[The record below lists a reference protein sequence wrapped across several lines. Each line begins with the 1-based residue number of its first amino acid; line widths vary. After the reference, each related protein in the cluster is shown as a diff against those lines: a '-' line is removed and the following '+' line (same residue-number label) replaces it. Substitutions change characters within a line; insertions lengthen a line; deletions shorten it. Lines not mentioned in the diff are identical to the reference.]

1 MLTKDIY
8 EAISSVKKTQ
18 IVQSYDL
25 YISISQFLIYR
36 NTLLIQLAY
45 KTSAAKLGSLWKASK
60 DHFSYMTSQ
69 RWSQV
74 RQVFC

>member
-45 KTSAAKLGSLWKASK
+45 KTSAAKLGSL
-60 DHFSYMTSQ
+60 
-69 RWSQV
+69 
-74 RQVFC
+74 